1 MYKDYMEM
9 NVEFRK
15 MYEENINNMPQ
26 IVANDN
32 TFTNTIR
39 NLYTQ
44 ALKNNWELY
53 KKVNILNIINK

>member
-15 MYEENINNMPQ
+15 MYEENINNMLQ
-26 IVANDN
+26 IIANDN

-39 NLYTQ
+39 NLCAQ
-44 ALKNNWELY
+44 ALKNNWEIY

>member
-1 MYKDYMEM
+1 MSKEYMNLNE
-9 NVEFRK
+9 EYRK
-15 MYEENINNMPQ
+15 MYEGNINNMLQ

-39 NLYTQ
+39 NLCTQ